1 MKLYNTR
8 SRTIESISPRAEP
21 TITLYTCGPT
31 VYDYTHIGH
40 MRKYV
45 MDDILRRTLTATGY
59 QVHHVMNVTDVGH
72 LTDDGDS
79 GIDKL
84 EKGASKTGKTVWE
97 VAAFYTDYFVQT
109 MTQLNVKIPDGEDFS
124 RATRHIDEMIT
135 LIQKLEKNGF
145 TYETS
150 EAVYFD
156 VTAFPSYGSLS
167 GQRIEDKKQA
177 VREDVHVDPEKRHPA
192 DFSLWFKLTGRFAD
206 HAMHW
211 SSPWGE
217 GFPGWHIECSA
228 MSMARLKTDQID
240 IHTGGIDH
248 IPVHHENEIAQS
260 EAATG
265 HTPFVRHWVHHN
277 FLMVQNQKMSKSLGN
292 FYTIDDV
299 QKRNIDPLA
308 LRILF
313 MQTHYR
319 QEMNFTWEAAQ
330 AAHEAFT
337 RLRDI
342 YDAGRTEEA
351 AHPNTVA
358 NYHAEY
364 TAALFEDLNTAQAQ
378 AVLWKAMG
386 DPAMSAGDKRTLLDE
401 LDAIIGIGFSTL
413 PVRKQ
418 RVLIS
423 FDKPVEEYQSE
434 SIPEEIIRHVFERQ
448 TAKQEKNWARADELR
463 SSITSA
469 GFTLEDTSQGVIIS
483 KD

>member
-1 MKLYNTR
+1 
-8 SRTIESISPRAEP
+8 
-21 TITLYTCGPT
+21 
-31 VYDYTHIGH
+31 

-45 MDDILRRTLTATGY
+45 MDDILRRTLEAAGY

-84 EKGASKTGKTVWE
+84 EKGAQKTGKTVWE
-97 VAAFYTDYFVQT
+97 VAEFYTDFFVQT
-109 MTQLNVKIPDGEDFS
+109 MAALNVLIPEGEDLS

-135 LIQKLEKNGF
+135 LIKKLEKNGF

-150 EAVYFD
+150 EAVYFN

-177 VREDVHVDPEKRHPA
+177 VRKDVHVDPEKRHPA
-192 DFSLWFKLTGRFAD
+192 DFSLWFKRTGRFAD

-211 SSPWGE
+211 PSPWGE

-228 MSMARLKTDQID
+228 MSMARLKTEEID

-277 FLMVQNQKMSKSLGN
+277 FLMVENQKMSKSLGN
-292 FYTIDDV
+292 FYTIEDV
-299 QKRNIDPLA
+299 NQRGIHPLS
-308 LRILF
+308 LRLLF

-319 QEMNFTWEAAQ
+319 QEMNFTWESAQ
-330 AAHEAFT
+330 AAHDALT

-342 YDAGRTEEA
+342 YDTGRTEEA
-351 AHPNTVA
+351 AHPEAVLGYVTQFK
-358 NYHAEY
+358 
-364 TAALFEDLNTAQAQ
+364 TALFDDLNTAQAL
-378 AVLWKAMG
+378 AVLWNGMG
-386 DPAMSAGDKRTLLDE
+386 DTSLDSGDKRVLLDQ
-401 LDAIIGIGFSTL
+401 LDVVLGIGFAAL

-418 RVLIS
+418 RLQIE
-423 FDKPVEEYQSE
+423 FEKPAETYQSDTF
-434 SIPEEIIRHVFERQ
+434 PATIIQKVYERQ
-448 TAKQEKNWARADELR
+448 AAKQKKDWARADELR
-463 SSITSA
+463 SLITST
-469 GFTLEDTSQGVIIS
+469 GFTLEDIPQGVIIS
-483 KD
+483 TV